1 MPYPER
7 IHLMSDMSCYQLP
20 LDVRPTHYDLA
31 LKIDMDSLTFSGEV
45 KIHLDVRRD
54 TTEFVLNSV
63 DLTIDYATAFV
74 KGDPS
79 PLRVLGDQ
87 EYERII
93 LKAERLFE
101 AGSSALL
108 EIVFSGK
115 VNDLLAG
122 LYQSHFTTPEGEKCL
137 LVTTQFEATDARR
150 VFPCWDEPSAK
161 ATFSLTLTVPKALVA
176 LSNMPVTREKVLKG
190 GLKEVA
196 FAKTPRMST
205 YLLHL
210 SVGNFEEISDQ
221 TVDGTRISVWTT
233 KGKKEQ
239 GVFALEVATRLLPWF
254 NSYFGIPYPLPK
266 MDLLAIPDFAAGAM
280 ENWGIL
286 TYRETALLV
295 DPAVASARTRQRVAI
310 VVAHEM
316 AHQWFGDLVT
326 MAWWDDLWL
335 NEGFASWMEV
345 KAVDYLFPQ
354 WRMWELFQAE
364 DMTEALD
371 LDGMAESHP
380 VQVDVRDPQEINE
393 IFDAISYTK
402 GGSLIRMLEGYL
414 GEEVFREG
422 LSDYLKRHSYGNART
437 QDLWNA
443 LGRKAGQD
451 VRSIMESWTLKK
463 GYPVVRLDDKN
474 GLSAVQE
481 PFANHPERM
490 KELLSSSPKDQWQIM
505 MGIRL
510 EDNGHRSER
519 SFLLGEEK
527 LPVPF
532 PLASIRSLNVAGRG
546 FYRVKTEGELRKRIL
561 AEMADGKLSA
571 AESLGF
577 VNDEFALVLAGVS
590 RIEDFLNTVLVCR
603 HQTNY
608 VVWADIIAHLA
619 YLDQIL
625 AFEPVWASFSMFI
638 QDVCREAFDRL
649 GWRVEEGEDHQE
661 RLLRSLLL
669 GALGR
674 SRDLLTLTRCEEMF
688 REFLK
693 DPDSLHPDLRIGV
706 FRTVVGGGRLPDAF
720 EILRERALTESH
732 QEEKMRFLT
741 GLASSQK
748 SEEIRLLLEDSLS
761 DRIRSQDTV
770 SVVTS
775 VAANPYGREHAWT
788 FFTERFQEFSRRY
801 SSGGFALSRLIRSMG
816 DNRKDPAFAKRLE
829 EFFVQN
835 PLTGGQRAIRQTLES
850 IDFNRAVWS
859 EQGEGLSK
867 KLLSMFPAGF
877 EQFT

>member
-1 MPYPER
+1 
-7 IHLMSDMSCYQLP
+7 MSDMSCYQLP
-20 LDVRPTHYDLA
+20 LDVRPTHYDLT
-31 LKIDMDSLTFSGEV
+31 LKIDLDSLTFSGEV
-45 KIHLDVRRD
+45 RIHLDVRRD

-63 DLTIDYATAFV
+63 DLAIDHATAFV

-79 PLRVLGDQ
+79 PLRVLDDR

-108 EIVFSGK
+108 EIVFGGK

-122 LYQSHFTTPEGEKCL
+122 LYQSRFTTPDGEKRL

-161 ATFSLTLTVPKALVA
+161 ATFSLTLAVPKDLVA
-176 LSNMPVTREKVLKG
+176 LSNMPAIGEKLLKDGMKAVT
-190 GLKEVA
+190 

-210 SVGNFEEISDQ
+210 SVGDFEEVSDR
-221 TVDGTRISVWTT
+221 TVDGTRIAVWST

-239 GVFALEVATRLLPWF
+239 GLFALDVATRLLPWF
-254 NSYFGIPYPLPK
+254 NNYFGIPYPLPK

-345 KAVDYLFPQ
+345 KAVDYLFPE

-364 DMTEALD
+364 DMTEAFD
-371 LDGMAESHP
+371 LDGMEESHP
-380 VQVDVRDPQEINE
+380 VQVDVRDPHEINE

-463 GYPVVRLDDKN
+463 GYPVVSLNAEK
-474 GLSAVQE
+474 GVSVLQE
-481 PFANHPERM
+481 AFANHPVRM
-490 KELLSSSPKDQWQIM
+490 KELLSSPSKKTWQVM
-505 MGIRL
+505 MGVRHEENGRL
-510 EDNGHRSER
+510 SGQ
-519 SFLLGEEK
+519 SFLLGES
-527 LPVPF
+527 VSAFPF
-532 PLASIRSLNVAGRG
+532 PLESIRSLNIEGRG
-546 FYRVKTEGELRKRIL
+546 FYRVKYEGCLRDRIL
-561 AEMADGKLSA
+561 SDIGDGKVSA

-577 VNDEFALVLAGVS
+577 VNDEFSLALAGLS
-590 RIEDFLNTVLVCR
+590 RIEDFLDTVNVCR
-603 HQTNY
+603 HQENY

-619 YLDQIL
+619 YLDQLL
-625 AFEPVWASFSMFI
+625 AFEPAWSAFSGFI
-638 QDVCREAFDRL
+638 RDVCRDAFNRL
-649 GWRVEEGEDHQE
+649 GWVVGEGEDHQA

-674 SRDLLTLTRCEEMF
+674 SRDVSVLSRCEELF
-688 REFLK
+688 REFLR
-693 DPDSLHPDLRIGV
+693 DPSSLHPDLRIGV
-706 FRTVVGGGRLPDAF
+706 FRTVIGGGRLEDAF
-720 EILRERALTESH
+720 GILRERALTESH

-741 GLASSQK
+741 GLASSRK
-748 SEEIRLLLEDSLS
+748 SEEIRLLLEDCLS

-770 SVVTS
+770 SVVVS
-775 VAANPYGREHAWT
+775 IADNPYGREHAWS
-788 FFTERFQEFSRRY
+788 FFTERFEEFSRRY

-816 DNRKDPAFAKRLE
+816 DHRKDLRFSGVLE
-829 EFFVQN
+829 SFFEKN
-835 PLTGGQRAIRQTLES
+835 PLSGGQRAIRQTLEA
-850 IDFNRAVWS
+850 IDFNCAVWA

-867 KLLSMFPAGF
+867 KLLSLFPG
-877 EQFT
+877 E

>member
-1 MPYPER
+1 MP
-7 IHLMSDMSCYQLP
+7 DMSCYQLP
-20 LDVRPTHYDLA
+20 LDVRPTHYDLV
-31 LKIDMDSLTFSGEV
+31 LKMDMEALTFSGEV

-63 DLTIDYATAFV
+63 DLDIDYATAFV

-79 PLRVLGDQ
+79 PLRVLEDK
-87 EYERII
+87 EYERIV

-108 EIVFSGK
+108 EVVFAGK

-122 LYQSHFTTPEGEKCL
+122 LYQSHFKDPDGEKRV

-161 ATFSLTLTVPKALVA
+161 ATFSLTLVVPEKLVA
-176 LSNMPVTREKVLKG
+176 LSNMPVVREKLLKG
-190 GLKEVA
+190 AMKEVV

-210 SVGNFEEISDQ
+210 SVGDFEEVSDQ
-221 TVDGTRISVWTT
+221 TPDGTRISVWST

-254 NSYFGIPYPLPK
+254 NQYFGIPYPLPK

-295 DPAVASARTRQRVAI
+295 DPSVASARTRQRVAI

-345 KAVDYLFPQ
+345 KAVDYLFPE

-364 DMTEALD
+364 DMTEAFD
-371 LDGMAESHP
+371 LDGMTESHP
-380 VQVDVRDPQEINE
+380 VQVDVRDPHEINE

-463 GYPVVRLDDKN
+463 GYPVVRLEDEKT
-474 GLSAVQE
+474 LHAVQE
-481 PFANHPERM
+481 PFANHPVRM
-490 KELLSSSPKDQWQIM
+490 KEILSSPTKDVWQVM
-505 MGIRL
+505 MGVRR
-510 EDNGHRSER
+510 EENGQVSEQ
-519 SFLLGEEK
+519 SFLLGEASS
-527 LPVPF
+527 PF
-532 PLASIRSLNVAGRG
+532 PFPMESIRSLNVSGRG
-546 FYRVKTEGELRKRIL
+546 FYRVKNEGSLRKRIL
-561 AEMADGKLSA
+561 SDIREGKISA

-577 VNDEFALVLAGVS
+577 VNDEFSLSLAGLS
-590 RIEDFLNTVLVCR
+590 RLEDFLDTVNVCR

-608 VVWADIIAHLA
+608 IVWADIIAHLA
-619 YLDQIL
+619 YLDQLL
-625 AFEPVWASFSMFI
+625 AFEPAWEAFSSFI

-649 GWRVEEGEDHQE
+649 GWVVKEGEDHQA

-674 SRDLLTLTRCEEMF
+674 SGDILVLTRCEEMF
-688 REFLK
+688 GEFLK
-693 DPDSLHPDLRIGV
+693 NPSSLHPDLRIGV
-706 FRTVVGGGRLPDAF
+706 FRTVIGGGRLSDAF
-720 EILRERALTESH
+720 GVLRDRALIESH

-741 GLASSQK
+741 GLASSRK
-748 SEEIRLLLEDSLS
+748 PEEIRLLLEDSLS

-770 SVVTS
+770 SVVVS
-775 VAANPYGREHAWT
+775 VADNPYGRDHAWA

-801 SSGGFALSRLIRSMG
+801 SSGGFALSRLIRAMG
-816 DNRKDPAFAKRLE
+816 DHRKEKSFSE
-829 EFFVQN
+829 VIGSFFEKN
-835 PLTGGQRAIRQTLES
+835 PLSGGQRAIRQTLEA
-850 IDFNRAVWS
+850 IDFNSAVWS
-859 EQGEGLSK
+859 GQGEGLSK
-867 KLLSMFPAGF
+867 KLLSMFPLR
-877 EQFT
+877 

>member
-1 MPYPER
+1 
-7 IHLMSDMSCYQLP
+7 MSDMSCYQLP

-31 LKIDMDSLTFSGEV
+31 LKIDMDALTFSGEV
-45 KIHLDVRRD
+45 RIHLDVRRD

-63 DLTIDYATAFV
+63 DLVIDYATAFV

-79 PLRVLGDQ
+79 PLRVLGDR
-87 EYERII
+87 EYERVV

-101 AGSSALL
+101 AGSSAIL

-122 LYQSHFTTPEGEKCL
+122 LYQSHFKTPDGENRL

-161 ATFSLTLTVPKALVA
+161 STFSLVLTVPENLAA
-176 LSNMPVTREKVLKG
+176 LSNMPVIREKVLKDG
-190 GLKEVA
+190 MKEIA

-205 YLLHL
+205 YLLHF
-210 SVGNFEEISDQ
+210 SVGDFEEVSDR
-221 TVDGTRISVWTT
+221 TVDGTLVSVWST
-233 KGKKEQ
+233 KGKKDQ
-239 GVFALEVATRLLPWF
+239 CLFALDVAKRLLPWF
-254 NSYFGIPYPLPK
+254 NNYFGIPYPLPK

-345 KAVDYLFPQ
+345 KAVDYLFPE

-364 DMTEALD
+364 DMTEAFD
-371 LDGMAESHP
+371 LDGMEESHP
-380 VQVDVRDPQEINE
+380 VQVDVRDPHEINE

-414 GEEVFREG
+414 GEDVFREG

-463 GYPVVRLDDKN
+463 GYPVVRLEEKN
-474 GLSAVQE
+474 GLLAVQE

-490 KELLSSSPKDQWQIM
+490 KELLSAPSKDRWQVM
-505 MGIRL
+505 MGVRL
-510 EDNGHRSER
+510 EENGRLSER
-519 SFLLGEEK
+519 SFLLGEGK
-527 LPVPF
+527 TNCPF
-532 PLASIRSLNVAGRG
+532 PLESIRSLNVGGRG
-546 FYRVKTEGELRKRIL
+546 FYRVKNEGSLRTRIL
-561 AEMADGKLSA
+561 SEIAAGRVSA

-577 VNDEFALVLAGVS
+577 VNDEFSLALAGIS
-590 RIEDFLNTVLVCR
+590 RIEDFLDTVNVFR
-603 HQTNY
+603 TQESY
-608 VVWADIIAHLA
+608 VVWADIIAHLC
-619 YLDQIL
+619 YLDQLL
-625 AFEPVWASFSMFI
+625 AFEPAWGSFAMFI
-638 QDVCREAFDRL
+638 RDVCRGGFERL
-649 GWRVEEGEDHQE
+649 GWVVSDGEDHQT

-674 SRDLLTLTRCEEMF
+674 AGDESVLTRCEEMF
-688 REFLK
+688 LAFLK
-693 DPDSLHPDLRIGV
+693 DPSSLHPDLRIAV
-706 FRTVVGGGRLPDAF
+706 FRTVIAGGRLPDAF
-720 EILRERALTESH
+720 GVLREKALTESH

-741 GLASSQK
+741 GLASSRK
-748 SEEIRLLLEDSLS
+748 AEEICLLLEDSLS

-770 SVVTS
+770 SVVAS
-775 VAANPYGREHAWT
+775 VADNPYGREHAWT

-816 DNRKDPAFAKRLE
+816 DNRKDPVFAGRIQ
-829 EFFVQN
+829 EFFEKN

-867 KLLSMFPAGF
+867 KLSALFP
-877 EQFT
+877 ER